1 MITQTT
7 KCNYTIKHFLH
18 ISFRSKGKVLPLQ
31 KFVKFRLMYRIQGC
45 VYKPKVCI
53 ALAYIKDISLITEVE
68 FALRSVVG
76 DYSIYK
82 LDKHKKVKG

>member
-1 MITQTT
+1 
-7 KCNYTIKHFLH
+7 
-18 ISFRSKGKVLPLQ
+18 
-31 KFVKFRLMYRIQGC
+31 MYRIQGC

-68 FALRSVVG
+68 LALRSVVG

-82 LDKHKKVKG
+82 LDKHKQVKG